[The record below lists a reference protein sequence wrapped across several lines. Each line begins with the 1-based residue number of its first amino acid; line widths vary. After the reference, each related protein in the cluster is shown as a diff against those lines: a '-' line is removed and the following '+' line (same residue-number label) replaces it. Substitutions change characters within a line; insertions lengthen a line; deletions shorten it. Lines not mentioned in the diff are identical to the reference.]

1 MRNNIAEIQKAFGE
15 QAAGFNGAGYHL
27 SKAEYTDYMVK
38 RTNTRKTDKLLE
50 VAAGTCICGRAFAPQ
65 VAQVTCLDATPA
77 MLEVG
82 KEESEKAG
90 IDNITFVKGV
100 AEELPFLD
108 NSFDIV
114 ISRLAFH
121 HFVNPNEIF
130 AEMKRVLKPGGKLV
144 LMDMTVEKEE
154 LREEVDR
161 IEQMRDFSHVRDLS
175 REEMLQL
182 YKENGMTVSIQEQI
196 DIPVV
201 LERWMDLTHTPQE
214 KRAEI
219 TALMEDDLAGK
230 AVTGFAPYRKDG
242 KIYFNHHWVFNLGKK
257 NLKCFNET
265 EIDNPKF
272 PKLSRR
278 AKFLKESEGG
288 MMVMCDVMEEYM
300 AEERKKFSILIGS
313 MIKNNDSDKIEQLQ
327 NPEFLQE
334 MLHKY
339 GLE

>member
-1 MRNNIAEIQKAFGE
+1 MQNNIAEIQKAFGE

-27 SKAEYTDYMVK
+27 SKAEYTDYMVN
-38 RTNTRKTDKLLE
+38 RTNARKTDKLLE
-50 VAAGTCICGRAFAPQ
+50 VAAGTCICGRAFAPH
-65 VAQVTCLDATPA
+65 VAHVTCLDTTIA

-144 LMDMTVEKEE
+144 LMDMTVENEE

-175 REEMLQL
+175 KGEMLKL
-182 YKENGMTVSIQEQI
+182 YQENGMTVSIQEQMEV
-196 DIPVV
+196 PVV
-201 LERWMDLTHTPQE
+201 LESWMDLTHTPQE

-242 KIYFNHHWVFNLGKK
+242 KIYFNHHWVFNLG
-257 NLKCFNET
+257 E
-265 EIDNPKF
+265 
-272 PKLSRR
+272 
-278 AKFLKESEGG
+278 KE
-288 MMVMCDVMEEYM
+288 
-300 AEERKKFSILIGS
+300 F
-313 MIKNNDSDKIEQLQ
+313 
-327 NPEFLQE
+327 E
-334 MLHKY
+334 ML
-339 GLE
+339 